1 MRGRRGTGR
10 RGRLQLHAGW
20 LRPFLCPQSVG
31 KSAPPPPPFSVAGG
45 RSELGSTWNSPT
57 CPEHTHLEAAHSPE
71 LRACACLGWVWAVA
85 PGRMWPWASG
95 PTGSS
100 SPHFLRTPT
109 SCPHRRPIPHSQ
121 IPRTSVCVWGGCWQP
136 RPLLLPWGRGADTP
150 QNPGLGWR
158 GEGLLLPSLLLSQ
171 GLLGVPHLCAFTP
184 GPLSVS
190 LPPLGFQSRKCQGPQ
205 GVSQGRAGRGRASPH
220 LPPPG

>member
-1 MRGRRGTGR
+1 MPRAHSLGGCTLTGAP
-10 RGRLQLHAGW
+10 RLRLPGLGVGCGPGQDVAMGIW
-20 LRPFLCPQSVG
+20 PYRFLITPLPPHPDLL
-31 KSAPPPPPFSVAGG
+31 PPP
-45 RSELGSTWNSPT
+45 
-57 CPEHTHLEAAHSPE
+57 
-71 LRACACLGWVWAVA
+71 
-85 PGRMWPWASG
+85 
-95 PTGSS
+95 
-100 SPHFLRTPT
+100 SPHPSLPN
-109 SCPHRRPIPHSQ
+109 PQ
-121 IPRTSVCVWGGCWQP
+121 DLSVCVGGCWQP